1 MRIAWLKGYLIPS
14 TYENAISSQSWVTKS
29 DSPCIY
35 QMNAFQ
41 GLHLIAILPDHEF
54 RFSRANDHDL
64 IRLERFTLVT
74 YKKRGNI
81 MFKCEECD
89 SKLRA
94 LGAFCQIRVVDGSM
108 WM

>member
-1 MRIAWLKGYLIPS
+1 MHLSQVIFCLAAIPDVGALDRGAAQP
-14 TYENAISSQSWVTKS
+14 EAVPAQRGGVLVGRAAVPAVLALA
-29 DSPCIY
+29 DHVREVVPR
-35 QMNAFQ
+35 Q

-81 MFKCEECD
+81 K
-89 SKLRA
+89 RPY
-94 LGAFCQIRVVDGSM
+94 ITV
-108 WM
+108 